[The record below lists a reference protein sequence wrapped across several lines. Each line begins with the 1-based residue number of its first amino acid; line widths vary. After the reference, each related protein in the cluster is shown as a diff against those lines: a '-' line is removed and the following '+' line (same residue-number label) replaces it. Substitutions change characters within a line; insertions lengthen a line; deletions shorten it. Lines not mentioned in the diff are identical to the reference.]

1 MKRVR
6 NIYRDFNFF
15 VTYLDLNLKQ
25 TQEARNKSTSMD
37 PSKAILNT
45 LNGVNN
51 SSNGANGGNTQ
62 TGEFTNDLSE
72 SFKKILNYDKQPVE
86 ELPYIVGYKGFRRG
100 VKAGNYYGKN
110 FREVSTTSMN
120 NVISKN

>member
-1 MKRVR
+1 MK
-6 NIYRDFNFF
+6 
-15 VTYLDLNLKQ
+15 
-25 TQEARNKSTSMD
+25 EARNKSTSSD

-51 SSNGANGGNTQ
+51 SSHGGHGGNGGNVGITQ